1 MESIYKEAIIRMQEN
16 EIGHHESDL
25 YLKKNEVSKNLV
37 GNYEYKKLVKE
48 FQSQIDKSIWFDI
61 PFAYEPFFEH
71 KLLNNNRQ

>member
-1 MESIYKEAIIRMQEN
+1 MESIYKEAIARMRKE
-16 EIGHHESDL
+16 EIDHHESDL

-71 KLLNNNRQ
+71 KLLK